1 MKASKISHKGES
13 RIKIE
18 FPYNDELSQKLK
30 QIEDAK
36 WSRTQSAWHIPYTAS
51 AFNKLKKLFPDIE
64 YPVKKTE
71 IEIGENIETRVN
83 KPIGNKK
90 VSITI
95 FDQKIIVKLP
105 KNEADSCFLR
115 GIKFSRWD
123 NGAMCWIVPNY
134 KTNSDLLKEY
144 FESRIYELID
154 ETKKENIY
162 REKKHYTIHKNEV
175 LLIKTKSNRI
185 KIISHFDRNFGSF
198 VKQIPFNK
206 WDVNNSWWTIPYSE
220 IFLNKITEFAKNLNF
235 NVKFEEEIDTNKS
248 SKISFFDIPNYKYC
262 PQEYT
267 DKLIELRYSEQTI
280 KTYKSCFEEFINYY
294 HKIDI
299 DLIDEKMISSFL
311 RYLVVERKVSTS
323 FQNQTINA
331 IKFYY
336 EKLKKGE
343 RKLYYIERPRREK
356 TLPTVLSEEEV
367 TKILNSIDNIK
378 HKAILMT
385 IYSAGLRI
393 SEVLKLKIKDIDSQ
407 RMQIKIEQSKGKK
420 DRISILSNKNL
431 EVLRL
436 YFLKY
441 KPKVWL
447 FEGQNGEQYSQRSI
461 QNILKTAAVKAG
473 IKKYVTVHTLRH
485 SFATH
490 LLENGVDLR
499 YIQSL
504 LGHSNSKTTEI
515 YTHITT
521 KGFENLKSP
530 LDKLNIL

>member
-1 MKASKISHKGES
+1 M
-13 RIKIE
+13 
-18 FPYNDELSQKLK
+18 
-30 QIEDAK
+30 
-36 WSRTQSAWHIPYTAS
+36 
-51 AFNKLKKLFPDIE
+51 
-64 YPVKKTE
+64 
-71 IEIGENIETRVN
+71 
-83 KPIGNKK
+83 
-90 VSITI
+90 
-95 FDQKIIVKLP
+95 
-105 KNEADSCFLR
+105 
-115 GIKFSRWD
+115 
-123 NGAMCWIVPNY
+123 
-134 KTNSDLLKEY
+134 
-144 FESRIYELID
+144 
-154 ETKKENIY
+154 
-162 REKKHYTIHKNEV
+162 
-175 LLIKTKSNRI
+175 

-521 KGFENLKSP
+521 KGLENLKSP